1 MTHSDVNNLV
11 HIDNLTRWY
20 PGQRIIYHEFDFDLS
35 KGDFC
40 FIVWKSWS
48 GKTSLMKLLTR
59 AVKPGTWN
67 VYIKWDDVARLND
80 EEVQAMR
87 RRIGVIYQDYKLLS
101 DRSVLENIM
110 LPLQLQENDDLN
122 AKEKALALIKDF
134 DFTSKAHTK
143 VAYLSWWEKQ
153 KVAIMRALVWNP
165 QFLIADEPTW
175 NLDQEATTM
184 IADMLIETNKKWH
197 TVLFITHDQ
206 HLITYVQ
213 SKLAGVRITEIK

>member
-1 MTHSDVNNLV
+1 MTHADVNNLV

-80 EEVQAMR
+80 EEVQALR

-110 LPLQLQENDDLN
+110 LPLQLQDNDDLN

-134 DFTSKAHTK
+134 DFMSKAHTK
-143 VAYLSWWEKQ
+143 VAYLSGWEKQ

-184 IADMLIETNKKWH
+184 IADMLIETNKKGH